1 MTILYLS
8 YIGILTAIILGG
20 IYYYEGK
27 IDNLKLAIFDY
38 KRALNLSKNNDHYT
52 FLQLR
57 NKQLKNDI
65 RDLSYANDHLQ
76 AENKRLRKDN
86 NELLNGGGLM
96 QYESSVWNNAQWQ
109 SNSEYI
115 QEDIDFEQ

>member
-1 MTILYLS
+1 VTILYLS

-27 IDNLKLAIFDY
+27 IDNLKLAISDY

>member
-27 IDNLKLAIFDY
+27 IDNLKLAISDY

-52 FLQLR
+52 FLQIQ
-57 NKQLKNDI
+57 NKQLKNDM

-76 AENKRLRKDN
+76 AENKSLRKDN
-86 NELLNGGGLM
+86 NEL